1 MVKSGQRPID
11 WQTVQAGSG
20 KRPAILLLC
29 PVMPGRG
36 GTGIAMRGGAFLDA
50 AHQIGDVDLLVV
62 PIVSSR
68 AQDVAFARRRC
79 RRLMMVENKD
89 RRDTLFALIQGTT
102 DEAQR
107 LAMFQAYGKP
117 SICSIFSAPVVR
129 DACDFVESD
138 KYDIT
143 IVQRSYMLPL
153 ISAIRRKTDTGPVF
167 VDLDDDDASASLEI
181 AHRQRSEGME
191 AAALWLEVDAAG
203 YDKLVTDIDRVAS
216 LTAMAN
222 QDAIQAVS
230 RRLQIVPPVFVPNCI
245 EIHEQG
251 EPVRKPVMLFVGTM
265 GYKPNEDGAL
275 WLLREV
281 LPLVRAAVAD
291 VRLII
296 AGHSAGKVLERAL
309 PVNGVSVVSD
319 PDDMADLYRSSALV
333 VVPLFSGSGTR
344 IKILE
349 AGAYGLAV
357 VSTHKGA
364 EGLGIEDGTHGWI
377 VEAEAADF
385 AAACIAAL
393 ESGAERDKRAK
404 RLREHVSLLYERGM
418 IVDRIA
424 GLLQSQIE
432 TVD

>member
-1 MVKSGQRPID
+1 MDEPGLLPGDRQAVDSGF
-11 WQTVQAGSG
+11 G
-20 KRPAILLLC
+20 KRPRILLLC
-29 PVMPGRG
+29 PLMPGRG
-36 GTGIAMRGGAFLDA
+36 GTGMAMRGGAFLDA

-62 PIVSSR
+62 PIVPSR

-79 RRLMMVENKD
+79 RRLMIVENKD
-89 RRDTLFALIQGTT
+89 RRDTLFALIQGTAN
-102 DEAQR
+102 EAQR

-117 SICSIFSAPVVR
+117 AICSVLSAPVLR
-129 DACDFVESD
+129 DACDFVESGN
-138 KYDIT
+138 YDLT
-143 IVQRSYMLPL
+143 MVQRGYMLPL
-153 ISAIRRKTDTGPVF
+153 VSAIRRKTDTGRVL

-181 AHRQRSEGME
+181 AQRERSEGRE
-191 AAALWLEVDAAG
+191 APALWSEVDAVG
-203 YDKLVTDIDRVAS
+203 YDKLVADIDCVAS

-222 QDAIQAVS
+222 EDAIQAVS

-245 EIHEQG
+245 EVHEPG
-251 EPVRKPVMLFVGTM
+251 EPVREPVMLFVGTM

-281 LPLVRAAVAD
+281 LPLVRAAVPG

-296 AGHSAGKVLERAL
+296 AGHSAGKVLERVL
-309 PVNGVSVVSD
+309 PVKGVSVVSD
-319 PDDMADLYRSSALV
+319 PDDMADLYRASAVV

-364 EGLGIEDGTHGWI
+364 DGLDIEDGTHGWI
-377 VEAEAADF
+377 VEAEAAAF

-424 GLLQSQIE
+424 GLLQTQIE
-432 TVD
+432 PVD

>member
-1 MVKSGQRPID
+1 MVKAGQRPID
-11 WQTVQAGSG
+11 RQTVQAGSG
-20 KRPAILLLC
+20 KRPRIMLLC
-29 PVMPGRG
+29 PVMPARG
-36 GTGIAMRGGAFLDA
+36 GNGLAMRGGAFLDA

-62 PIVSSR
+62 PIVPSR
-68 AQDVAFARRRC
+68 AQDVAFAKSRC
-79 RRLMMVENKD
+79 RRLMIVENKD
-89 RRDTLFALIQGTT
+89 RRDTFFALIQRTVN
-102 DEAQR
+102 ESER

-117 SICSIFSAPVVR
+117 AICSVLSAPVLR
-129 DACDFVESD
+129 DACNFVISG
-138 KYDIT
+138 KYDLT

-153 ISAIRRKTDTGPVF
+153 ISAIRRKTDTGRVF

-181 AHRQRSEGME
+181 AKRERSAGTE

-222 QDAIQAVS
+222 RDAIQAVT
-230 RRLQIVPPVFVPNCI
+230 RRLQIMPPVFVPNCI

-251 EPVRKPVMLFVGTM
+251 EPVREPVMLFVGTM
-265 GYKPNEDGAL
+265 GYKPNEDGVL

-281 LPLVRAAVAD
+281 MPLVRAAVAD

-309 PVNGVSVVSD
+309 PVKNVSVVSD

-364 EGLGIEDGTHGWI
+364 EGLDIEDGTHGWI
-377 VEAEAADF
+377 VEAEAEDF

-393 ESGAERDKRAK
+393 ESGAERHKRAK
-404 RLREHVSLLYERGM
+404 RLREHVSLLYERDM

-424 GLLQSQIE
+424 GLLQTQIE
-432 TVD
+432 SVD